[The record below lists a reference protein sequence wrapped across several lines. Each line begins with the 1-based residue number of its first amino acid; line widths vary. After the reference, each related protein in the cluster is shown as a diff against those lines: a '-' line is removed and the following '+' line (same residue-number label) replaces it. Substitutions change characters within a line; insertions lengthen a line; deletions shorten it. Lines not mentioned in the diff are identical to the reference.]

1 MIDRVRVDF
10 VLVEVLVKKNFESLQ
25 VTLIPWVPL
34 DNNPP
39 RNGIVLSL
47 CAASSSSPVPAVV
60 PRSRPWGPGEPGRDQ
75 RNEPTPAWQQR

>member
-10 VLVEVLVKKNFESLQ
+10 VLVEVLVKKNSESLQ

-39 RNGIVLSL
+39 
-47 CAASSSSPVPAVV
+47 
-60 PRSRPWGPGEPGRDQ
+60 
-75 RNEPTPAWQQR
+75 